1 MRRTQELGP
10 PKLFALQIPPCSV
23 RTSRHAPHG
32 VSLVEGD
39 FAHARVCLTSATEV
53 FSAVSYPCSQSG
65 AGKLPLTHDVY
76 QVCRMV

>member
-39 FAHARVCLTSATEV
+39 FAHAR
-53 FSAVSYPCSQSG
+53 G
-65 AGKLPLTHDVY
+65 LPDKRNGSIL
-76 QVCRMV
+76 CG